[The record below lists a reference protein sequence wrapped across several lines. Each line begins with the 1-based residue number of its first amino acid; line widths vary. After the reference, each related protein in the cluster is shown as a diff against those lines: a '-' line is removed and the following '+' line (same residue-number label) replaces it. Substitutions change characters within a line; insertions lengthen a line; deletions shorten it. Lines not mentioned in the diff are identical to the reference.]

1 MDFVGVGEGVA
12 VELGL
17 APVEHVDF
25 PPPERVAQLVF
36 GDVPQVV
43 ALDHPVDA
51 TGRVLRPPGDAR
63 LAMSRVGVST
73 LPDAVAGEA
82 LGGDAGSREVGD
94 DARPYG
100 CGEGRSWA
108 GGVDGRDRLDL
119 WLGGGDR
126 DGRGVGGGVRRGGRP
141 A

>member
-1 MDFVGVGEGVA
+1 GEGVA

-25 PPPERVAQLVF
+25 PRPERVAQLVF

-63 LAMSRVGVST
+63 LTMSGVGTST
-73 LPDAVAGEA
+73 VPDAVAGEA
-82 LGGDAGSREVGD
+82 LGGEAGGREVGD
-94 DARPYG
+94 DARPSG
-100 CGEGRSWA
+100 CGEGRSGS

-119 WLGGGDR
+119 LRLGG
-126 DGRGVGGGVRRGGRP
+126 
-141 A
+141 